1 MLKKL
6 TFRSLSKNRKR
17 TVVTIIG
24 IILATA
30 LLTAV
35 ANMAESMRESII
47 EHEKQTEGDYHYF
60 FQGVATDNIKF
71 FENNKNI
78 EELGY
83 GVWLGYAPL
92 EGCKNEDKPYVY
104 VCAFDEAGIKSV
116 GLELTQG
123 RMPENNSEIVIS
135 SHIRNNGGVKLRL
148 GDTVSLRLGR
158 RETAD
163 GYALNQFNPYSG
175 EEEKFIPVEERE
187 YTVVGIINR
196 PNYTIEQYTAPGYT
210 VITGMEDMKNY
221 EKVNVYATYTKKALK
236 NHIQV
241 TAGLIGIS
249 ESLCEEIFSDGIV
262 STQES
267 KKLTEIAEYVV
278 RNNSLL
284 RWELFRFSE
293 STMNM
298 IYSMAAV
305 AIAIIIVS
313 AVFCIRNSF
322 VISLTEKLRLYGM
335 ISSVGATGRQRKKMV
350 YYEAI
355 ILGGIGIPLGILSGV
370 AATAIVVKCTGKL
383 LEKGLG
389 VELVFV
395 VSVPAMI
402 LGAILSGATVFF
414 SSFRTAGRA
423 AALSPIIAIRS
434 NTTIKREKRKLK
446 APGVI
451 GRIFGVGGV
460 ISYKNLKR
468 AKVKYRTTVVSIVV
482 SVAVFI
488 SMSTFIH
495 LGFKAS
501 TVYYDKLDYQIYLQL
516 NEENALELAQQI
528 VQMDEVL
535 EYNIVRTAGII
546 AKNEEIPYTKD
557 FEEYYGQQEPEEDI
571 VIPLFTIG
579 EEPFRE
585 YCKEQGI
592 SYEEAK
598 DKAIVYADYQFRK
611 EEENGAKY
619 YTGKAAEFKKGD
631 ILKAIM
637 AKEGAE
643 EQILLEVALQTDT
656 MPIFAG
662 KTIGNYIKAI
672 VSDTWFEEYTKQKG
686 GCFVEVYLVCDDADG
701 LEEKIRTNDEFE
713 LALKSFSNYKTEYQ
727 RQKSLYLMIAV
738 FLYGF
743 IIVITLIGV
752 TNIFNTITT
761 NMELRNREFAMLRA
775 IGMTGKE
782 FRRMIWL
789 ESLFYGVKSLYIGIP
804 IGYVLSLAFNEALG
818 FGIVTGY
825 VLPLKEIGICVA
837 AVFLLIFGIMRY
849 SMGKIKS
856 RDMVWAMQNE
866 NI

>member
-501 TVYYDKLDYQIYLQL
+501 TVYYDT
-516 NEENALELAQQI
+516 
-528 VQMDEVL
+528 VS
-535 EYNIVRTAGII
+535 
-546 AKNEEIPYTKD
+546 YTHLTLPTK
-557 FEEYYGQQEPEEDI
+557 
-571 VIPLFTIG
+571 
-579 EEPFRE
+579 
-585 YCKEQGI
+585 
-592 SYEEAK
+592 
-598 DKAIVYADYQFRK
+598 
-611 EEENGAKY
+611 
-619 YTGKAAEFKKGD
+619 
-631 ILKAIM
+631 
-637 AKEGAE
+637 
-643 EQILLEVALQTDT
+643 LEV
-656 MPIFAG
+656 
-662 KTIGNYIKAI
+662 
-672 VSDTWFEEYTKQKG
+672 
-686 GCFVEVYLVCDDADG
+686 
-701 LEEKIRTNDEFE
+701 
-713 LALKSFSNYKTEYQ
+713 
-727 RQKSLYLMIAV
+727 
-738 FLYGF
+738 
-743 IIVITLIGV
+743 
-752 TNIFNTITT
+752 
-761 NMELRNREFAMLRA
+761 
-775 IGMTGKE
+775 
-782 FRRMIWL
+782 
-789 ESLFYGVKSLYIGIP
+789 
-804 IGYVLSLAFNEALG
+804 
-818 FGIVTGY
+818 
-825 VLPLKEIGICVA
+825 
-837 AVFLLIFGIMRY
+837 
-849 SMGKIKS
+849 
-856 RDMVWAMQNE
+856 
-866 NI
+866 